1 MMGGFVTTQGFV
13 NSMRTLAFS
22 TAAATTLALI
32 AVPTRPAWAGDDA
45 AARKLLQTVFDKNS
59 SGFQTG
65 QSKTSITLT
74 LASGKS
80 KTWTTLA
87 RVIRGPDGRLKT
99 RATFL
104 EPPDSVGTELLMLE
118 QGKNSA
124 GQSEVVQ
131 YLWLPKTKR
140 LRRISGAQRNE
151 PFMGTD
157 FSFGDLEGKNA
168 QAGTAKVMGPEA
180 AGGVPC
186 TKVEVAIADPAD
198 VYGKVVLWIDE
209 KALVPRKIQFHDKA
223 GLLVK
228 TLEVERVKAL
238 EGGRS
243 LMEKLKMINHLRNST
258 TTVETRDADSKTAL
272 PEALFTPDALGK

>member
-1 MMGGFVTTQGFV
+1 MNRQGFV
-13 NSMRTLAFS
+13 KLAQLLAIAMATC
-22 TAAATTLALI
+22 TAL
-32 AVPTRPAWAGDDA
+32 AGDALAGEDA
-45 AARKLLQTVFDKNS
+45 AARKLLQSVFDKNS

-87 RVIRGPDGRLKT
+87 RVIRGADGKLKT

-104 EPPDSVGTELLMLE
+104 EPADSVGTELLMLE
-118 QGKNSA
+118 QGKGEA
-124 GQSEVVQ
+124 VQ

-168 QAGTAKVMGPEA
+168 QTGAAQLVGAET

-209 KALVPRKIQFHDKA
+209 KASVPRKIQFHDKA
-223 GLLVK
+223 GQLVK

-238 EGGRS
+238 DGGRS
-243 LMEKLKMINHLRNST
+243 LMEKLRMLNHLRNSV
-258 TTVETRDADSKTAL
+258 TTVETRDVDSKTAL
-272 PEALFTPDALGK
+272 PDSLFTPDALGK

>member
-1 MMGGFVTTQGFV
+1 METLGFVK
-13 NSMRTLAFS
+13 SMRSLTI
-22 TAAATTLALI
+22 AATIAAIAATCAPLASS
-32 AVPTRPAWAGDDA
+32 AWAGEDA
-45 AARKLLQTVFDKNS
+45 AARKLLQAVFDKNS

-87 RVIRGPDGRLKT
+87 RVLRGADGRLKT

-104 EPPDSVGTELLMLE
+104 EPAESVGTELLMLE
-118 QGKNSA
+118 QGKGAA
-124 GQSEVVQ
+124 GQTEVVQ

-168 QAGTAKVMGPEA
+168 QTGSAKVVGAEA
-180 AGGVPC
+180 VAGVPC
-186 TKVEVAIADPAD
+186 TKVDVAIADPAD
-198 VYGKVVLWIDE
+198 VYGKVLLWIDE
-209 KALVPRKIQFHDKA
+209 KAAIPRKIQFHDKA

-243 LMEKLKMINHLRNST
+243 HMEKLKMLNHLRNSV
-258 TTVETRDADSKTAL
+258 TTVETRDVDSKTAL

>member
-1 MMGGFVTTQGFV
+1 MESQGFV
-13 NSMRTLAFS
+13 KSLRILMIS
-22 TAAATTLALI
+22 
-32 AVPTRPAWAGDDA
+32 AVACASLVGVAQAGEDA

-87 RVIRGPDGRLKT
+87 RVIRGADGKLKT

-104 EPPDSVGTELLMLE
+104 EPADSVGTELLMLE
-118 QGKNSA
+118 QGKGEA
-124 GQSEVVQ
+124 VQ

-168 QAGTAKVMGPEA
+168 QTGAAKMMGPEA
-180 AGGVPC
+180 AGGVAC
-186 TKVEVAIADPAD
+186 TKVEVAITDPAD

-209 KALVPRKIQFHDKA
+209 KAAIPRKIQFHDKA
-223 GLLVK
+223 GQLVK

-243 LMEKLKMINHLRNST
+243 LMEKLRMLNHLRNSV
-258 TTVETRDADSKTAL
+258 TTVETREVDSKVAL